1 MQGEICYVLV
11 KPHDVEILC
20 LTCSNEGVFLNGVSN
35 FFLSA
40 ALTLVFSL
48 VSVNAGTSPGLDPK
62 PWKMKSCSVRFEQVP
77 LL

>member
-35 FFLSA
+35 FFFIRSID
-40 ALTLVFSL
+40 F
-48 VSVNAGTSPGLDPK
+48 GL
-62 PWKMKSCSVRFEQVP
+62 
-77 LL
+77 